1 MKTCNSEKII
11 TNTRNIVFAA
21 NNLYVASSLLKNT
34 HYDISN
40 AILELASYLMTE
52 ISTDEREEINKAIED
67 ITSTKV

>member
-1 MKTCNSEKII
+1 MEICNSEKIV

-40 AILELASYLMTE
+40 VILELASYLMTE